1 MLQKLRRYIW
11 ITMISLNGLL
21 APPLLTNAIS
31 QTTPPMTFQLV
42 HSPSS
47 PLLGYDIFAQ
57 GEIMPDTPD
66 VFAEFLQEN
75 SKLISSASR
84 VYFNSGGGT
93 LFVQGTPEEQLHVGG
108 LGLGEA
114 IRAAGLQTEV
124 AVPPG
129 FAGSRAECD
138 SACTFAFIGG
148 VSRSV
153 AAGSRFGVHRFES
166 EAPTADVQTL
176 QQLEGVLVDYIGR
189 MGVSHDMFTLMTKA
203 PPQGI
208 YYVDQAT
215 MQKLRITTPEQVSAR
230 MTYQNNQSVLV
241 MRDTE
246 GAVEFGRMD
255 FYCTSS
261 RLMARGYFDLGGS
274 NGGAAPGVPQPADAT
289 FSWSVST
296 SNPYANHQIQIP
308 AADWSYG
315 GQNEGKQLVEVYV
328 PPALASLMTE
338 ASSIWLIVDFSNG
351 QRYEDILGLG
361 LTGIGDDGHA
371 LLATL
376 AKSC

>member
-1 MLQKLRRYIW
+1 MVGKLSRYLW
-11 ITMISLNGLL
+11 IAPISLIGML
-21 APPLLTNAIS
+21 APLFLTSAVS

-42 HSPSS
+42 HDPNR
-47 PLLGYDIFAQ
+47 PLSVYDICAQ
-57 GEIMPDTPD
+57 GQIMPDTPD
-66 VFAEFLQEN
+66 VFTAFLQEN
-75 SKLISSASR
+75 SKLINSAST

-93 LFVQGTPEEQLHVGG
+93 LFVQGPPDEQVHVGG

-129 FAGSRAECD
+129 FTGSRAECD

-148 VSRSV
+148 VSRNV

-166 EAPTADVQTL
+166 DAPTADVQTL

-208 YYVDQAT
+208 YYVDPET
-215 MQKLRITTPEQVSAR
+215 MQKLRITTPERVLAR
-230 MTYQNNQSVLV
+230 MTYQNSQSVLV
-241 MRDTE
+241 MQDTQ

-255 FYCTSS
+255 FYCASG
-261 RLMARGYFDLGGS
+261 RLMARGYFDFDGNNGS
-274 NGGAAPGVPQPADAT
+274 ATPAAPRPANAT

-296 SNPYANHQIQIP
+296 TNPYANHQIEIP
-308 AADWSYG
+308 TADWMSV

-328 PPALASLMTE
+328 PPALASLMTQ

-361 LTGIGDDGHA
+361 LTEIGDGGRT
-371 LLATL
+371 LLTTL
-376 AKSC
+376 ARSC